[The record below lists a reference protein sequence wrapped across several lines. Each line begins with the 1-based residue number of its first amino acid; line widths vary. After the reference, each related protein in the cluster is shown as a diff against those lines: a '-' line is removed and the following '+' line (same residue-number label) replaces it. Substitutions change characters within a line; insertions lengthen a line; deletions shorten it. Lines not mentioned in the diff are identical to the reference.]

1 MYYLHLNFIQHYI
14 EYLQSLNFEYINKDT
29 SRKRYSEIDATIY
42 FARYQSIS
50 NENSAIERLHVKWVC
65 GSVFTFTRR
74 YFFLA
79 STIHHPNVVAFF
91 FRHVATAGSSIS
103 VSQRYSPRCRSS
115 ELFIEPRTNANR
127 SKPDGIISI
136 SRISREFIMCR
147 NRYEIISMGK
157 KCDTQ
162 YRTYGARIVICQENT
177 SIFALS
183 FRAFARARVS
193 PYLTLIAIEFWPA
206 KFGKFAKYRISAKF
220 PLMADEHTA
229 ELENEFARTV
239 SVALVILLFSCFS
252 IFIFAQVSRKQ
263 LHANDNPPHESKEY

>member
-127 SKPDGIISI
+127 SKLDGIISI
-136 SRISREFIMCR
+136 SRISRGFIMCR
-147 NRYEIISMGK
+147 NRYEIISMRK

-162 YRTYGARIVICQENT
+162 YRTYGLSSVKRIRRYLRSLFV
-177 SIFALS
+177 
-183 FRAFARARVS
+183 RVRVS
-193 PYLTLIAIEFWPA
+193 PYLTLIAIEFRPA
-206 KFGKFAKYRISAKF
+206 KFGKFAKYRIFAKF
-220 PLMADEHTA
+220 PLMADEYTA